1 MILANLALSRST
13 LDRAAHRRDDPELLT
28 RLLEQPST
36 RVLVMI
42 GDQAPV
48 TAEGSAALVLRPG
61 PDVAHLAAADA
72 VLLVAYLGTES
83 GTESGTDAEGIDH
96 LLIALPAG
104 APMPRDATPPADG
117 RTRLAVL
124 REVGVDLDDT
134 QAGLFTTALALVNWH
149 ATHPRCSRCGEPTR
163 VAAAG
168 WTRHCDAC
176 DTDHFPRTDPAVIMT
191 VVDDADRLMLGRQA
205 VWPDKRFSTLAGFV
219 EPGESVEAA
228 VRREVFEEAGIEV
241 GEVTYLGSQPWPFPS
256 SLMLAYR
263 ARALSTQAHVDGVEL
278 AEARWWSREDLALD
292 VATGELVLAPPLSV
306 SRALIEDWYGGP
318 IRDGAATWR

>member
-1 MILANLALSRST
+1 MLANLALSRST
-13 LDRAAHRRDDPELLT
+13 LDRAAHRRDDPDLLAQ
-28 RLLEQPST
+28 LLKQPST

-48 TAEGSAALVLRPG
+48 TAEGTAALVLRPG

-72 VLLVAYLGTES
+72 VLLVAYLGTETS
-83 GTESGTDAEGIDH
+83 PETRPTESASTETDSDPARADH

-104 APMPRDATPPADG
+104 TAAPDDATPPADG

-149 ATHPRCSRCGEPTR
+149 ATHPRCSRCGEATR

-176 DTDHFPRTDPAVIMT
+176 DTSHFPRTDPAVIMA
-191 VVDDADRLMLGRQA
+191 VVDDAGRVLLGRQA

-219 EPGESVEAA
+219 EPGESLEAA
-228 VRREVFEEAGIEV
+228 VRREVFEESGIEV

-263 ARALSTQAHVDGVEL
+263 ARALTTQA
-278 AEARWWSREDLALD
+278 
-292 VATGELVLAPPLSV
+292 
-306 SRALIEDWYGGP
+306 
-318 IRDGAATWR
+318 